1 MIGLDLTTK
10 EAWRNESTTT
20 QIRNEQKV
28 NKIQQGIVTSGKS
41 TGLGAKFFLL
51 LMKCVFLNTWN
62 SENGADICTNY
73 FTELQRQKWDNSMQS
88 IKIWKIQFRG
98 YDNSL

>member
-62 SENGADICTNY
+62 TNY

>member
-28 NKIQQGIVTSGKS
+28 NKIQQGTVTSGKS

-62 SENGADICTNY
+62 TNY